1 MRISDWSSDVCSSDL
16 LLASWAFF
24 ALRIGSNVAKK
35 PAHERRAALQTYALG
50 LSGVAVVCA
59 FIGIVFI
66 AIGIGAIFPKP
77 AMIGA
82 PLSCPSGHVQVIS
95 QAYSSTP
102 APHRR
107 VPNITCLL
115 ANADPDTNTSL
126 HPNRIVQG
134 TRVTLLVDN
143 ICRP

>member
-50 LSGVAVVCA
+50 LFGVAVVCA

-82 PLSCPSGHVQVIS
+82 PLSCPSGHLEVIDRKS
-95 QAYSSTP
+95 KRLNSS
-102 APHRR
+102 H
-107 VPNITCLL
+107 
-115 ANADPDTNTSL
+115 
-126 HPNRIVQG
+126 
-134 TRVTLLVDN
+134 
-143 ICRP
+143 

>member
-66 AIGIGAIFPKP
+66 AIGIGAIFPKL

-82 PLSCPSGHVQVIS
+82 PLSCPSGHVEVIS
-95 QAYSSTP
+95 QASSYKP
-102 APHRR
+102 GQP
-107 VPNITCLL
+107 
-115 ANADPDTNTSL
+115 
-126 HPNRIVQG
+126 G
-134 TRVTLLVDN
+134 RVTN
-143 ICRP
+143 IHCLTAPGQRANIPPNTH

>member
-66 AIGIGAIFPKP
+66 AIGIGAIFPKL
-77 AMIGA
+77 ALIGA
-82 PLSCPSGHVQVIS
+82 PLRLEE
-95 QAYSSTP
+95 
-102 APHRR
+102 RR
-107 VPNITCLL
+107 VGKEGVRSC
-115 ANADPDTNTSL
+115 
-126 HPNRIVQG
+126 RYRWWQ
-134 TRVTLLVDN
+134 VT
-143 ICRP
+143 